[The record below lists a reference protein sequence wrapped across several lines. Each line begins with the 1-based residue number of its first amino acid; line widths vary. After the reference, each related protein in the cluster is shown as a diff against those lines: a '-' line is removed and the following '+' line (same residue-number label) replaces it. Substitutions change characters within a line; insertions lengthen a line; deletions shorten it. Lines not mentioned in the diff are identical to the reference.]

1 MVLGVSEQEI
11 FLVEATRCRRCG
23 GLLTSE
29 EAVKNGIGHRCAEK
43 LREEELA
50 AEAAKLQINVF
61 DILEGE

>member
-1 MVLGVSEQEI
+1 MDKPEI
-11 FLVEATRCRRCG
+11 FLVEATRCKRCG

-29 EAVKNGIGHRCAEK
+29 EAVKNGIGHRCAER

>member
-1 MVLGVSEQEI
+1 M
-11 FLVEATRCRRCG
+11 EATRCKRCG